1 MTHVKRD
8 KKILVIDDEEGMRR
22 YLQHFL
28 GGLGYAVKT
37 AGTPREAFNLLKA
50 ESFPVVVADLN
61 MPMMSG
67 TELCRRIRDDHPD
80 TVIYAFSGYLGDF
93 ESDELER
100 AGFDGYLSKASKK
113 EVLQKAIDGAF
124 EQLACRKE

>member
-1 MTHVKRD
+1 MDKR
-8 KKILVIDDEEGMRR
+8 ILVIDDEEGMRR

-28 GGLGYAVKT
+28 GGLGYSVKT
-37 AGTPREAFNLLKA
+37 AGTPHEAFDLLKA
-50 ESFPVVVADLN
+50 EKFSVVIADLN

-67 TELCRRIRDDHPD
+67 TELCRQIRADYPD

-113 EVLQKAIDGAF
+113 EVLQKALDGAF
-124 EQLACRKE
+124 EQLECQDE